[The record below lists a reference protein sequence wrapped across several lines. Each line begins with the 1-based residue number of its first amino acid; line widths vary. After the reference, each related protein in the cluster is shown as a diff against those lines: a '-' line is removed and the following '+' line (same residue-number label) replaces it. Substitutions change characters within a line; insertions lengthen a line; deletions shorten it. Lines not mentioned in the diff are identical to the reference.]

1 MQMALVFLGTG
12 TMVVLLKQV
21 GSTEMLRERLKMSLK
36 TPASWSA
43 QPLRALPDMPS
54 GPGALR
60 GVIFLKQCLTSATVI
75 VGTPLAKPSCNS
87 TAKGLTGL
95 GWSPATI
102 QTPH

>member
-12 TMVVLLKQV
+12 MMVVLLKLV
-21 GSTEMLRERLKMSLK
+21 GSTDRLRERLKMSLK

-60 GVIFLKQCLTSATVI
+60 GLIFLKQCFTSATVI
-75 VGTPLAKPSCNS
+75 VGTPLVRLSGSS
-87 TAKGLTGL
+87 TAGGSLSLSKQ
-95 GWSPATI
+95 A
-102 QTPH
+102 